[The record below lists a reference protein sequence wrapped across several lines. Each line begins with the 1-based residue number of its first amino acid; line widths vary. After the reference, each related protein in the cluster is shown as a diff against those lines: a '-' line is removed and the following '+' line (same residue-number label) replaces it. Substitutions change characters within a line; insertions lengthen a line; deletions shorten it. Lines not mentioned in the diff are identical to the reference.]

1 VEGEVSQRWTETNT
15 VTQSVGGV
23 EFNTKWLK
31 GHQRPTPAEIDEAE
45 LLAESTK
52 RPLVLYWAD
61 EIITAET
68 TIMLVYQASE
78 TFVHLKSASRGRR
91 PGSFITETNYGVAE
105 KLISGMHPG

>member
-1 VEGEVSQRWTETNT
+1 VEGEVSQRWTETKT
-15 VTQSVGGV
+15 VTQTVEGV
-23 EFNTKWLK
+23 AFDKKWLK

-45 LLAESTK
+45 LFAETTK

-61 EIITAET
+61 ENLTAET
-68 TIMLVYQASE
+68 TVMLVYQASE

-105 KLISGMHPG
+105 KLITGMNPG

>member
-1 VEGEVSQRWTETNT
+1 MVSQRWTETNS
-15 VTQSVGGV
+15 VTKSVGGI
-23 EFNTKWLK
+23 EFDEKWLK

-45 LLAESTK
+45 VLAETTK
-52 RPLVLYWAD
+52 RPLLLHWAD

-91 PGSFITETNYGVAE
+91 PGSFITETNYAVAE
-105 KLISGMHPG
+105 KLIRGMNSPSA